1 MKTLESIIWLTN
13 AKPFFLGK
21 RDKPWNSSKTLSLY
35 WSFLWICFEVCQTL
49 HQIFWEIEY
58 WFKSLGCQIRST
70 NTKPFFWKSEVKLQT
85 LQNLSPYIDVCRKF
99 VLNLAKIIN
108 RISWAMEYW
117 FKAWECRIWLT
128 NTKPFS
134 GNAGQTLDRFRNF
147 LLILALP
154 INLFWSVLKPE
165 SECSGP
171 WNIGSSL

>member
-49 HQIFWEIEY
+49 HRIFWEIEY

-99 VLNLAKIIN
+99 VLKSGKNHKSNLLGHGILIQGLRMQNLVDECKTIFLGKQDKLWN
-108 RISWAMEYW
+108 SSKTFSLYW
-117 FKAWECRIWLT
+117 NCL
-128 NTKPFS
+128 
-134 GNAGQTLDRFRNF
+134 
-147 LLILALP
+147 
-154 INLFWSVLKPE
+154 
-165 SECSGP
+165 
-171 WNIGSSL
+171 